1 MRSSLAPSGKA
12 LRRYRALERKAS
24 QPFSVWTLIPATLC
38 HKQQHRGCLVQ
49 SAAGHESWLSLG
61 TRSMGTASKTKGS
74 TFQAVARRC
83 GYLTKLRLPFLYSLL
98 ADPFRAAASLTPSRR
113 AKCSR
118 QHRELY
124 PADTSIF
131 TQRFSRVPQG
141 MLAAEEE
148 AAASS

>member
-1 MRSSLAPSGKA
+1 MRSSLAPSRKA
-12 LRRYRALERKAS
+12 LRRNRGLERLPS
-24 QPFSVWTLIPATLC
+24 
-38 HKQQHRGCLVQ
+38 
-49 SAAGHESWLSLG
+49 LSLCG
-61 TRSMGTASKTKGS
+61 PSPLLRCVISNSIVVAWCSQLKDLNLPFTWGMGMASKTKGS

-83 GYLTKLRLPFLYSLL
+83 GYLTKLKLPFLCSLL
-98 ADPFRAAASLTPSRR
+98 ANPFRAAASLTPSQR

-124 PADTSIF
+124 PADTSAF
-131 TQRFSRVPQG
+131 TQHFSRVPQG